1 MHTGSNTELSSI
13 DFLGMQSMESSS
25 TYCGSCCGKHD
36 FTKNERENGQNRTLL
51 HNNWM
56 ECPEDK
62 TDTKTYYQRRSRR
75 NNVVRYVC
83 VSVDTK
89 ISSYIGN

>member
-1 MHTGSNTELSSI
+1 
-13 DFLGMQSMESSS
+13 
-25 TYCGSCCGKHD
+25 
-36 FTKNERENGQNRTLL
+36 
-51 HNNWM
+51 M